1 VTFAQAVRA
10 PHVRRVQRRPLR
22 QAVHR
27 RAADPRT
34 ALRSASWEVRSF
46 LLVSGVIVA
55 GFLLV
60 LLYLAQATAVSA
72 AGYEAQRL
80 LAQRDEIRR
89 QNALLEIESARL
101 DSPARIEA
109 AAQRIGLVRAATI
122 RVVPAVEIAAKR

>member
-1 VTFAQAVRA
+1 LTFAQAVRA

-27 RAADPRT
+27 RAADRRADPV
-34 ALRSASWEVRSF
+34 ASWEVRSF
-46 LLVSGVIVA
+46 LVVSGIIVA

-60 LLYLAQATAVSA
+60 LLYLGQAIAVSA

-80 LAQRDEIRR
+80 AAQRDELRR

-109 AAQRIGLVRAATI
+109 AAQRLGLVRAATI
-122 RVVPAVEIAAKR
+122 RVFPAAEIAAKR